1 MGFKSHEPIGCHA
14 GAGGRPAR
22 NMKLHV
28 KVVLLGTLVAATGW
42 SQEISVQGITIAQ
55 MWKQE
60 APGFDKATY
69 TPATQYLGID
79 ATKLGSDQLSLHLFG
94 WGRSDLGDSTVL
106 DGSKSGG
113 YLSYGYLQYQFDKA
127 NAELKAGRFAVNQGT
142 GFEQVDGISARTDL
156 RGGFTLSGFYGL
168 PVLYRTV
175 TPTAQRDYDFQRD
188 VIFGSRLAWRSTKG
202 LELGV
207 SYLQD
212 GSKAAK
218 DLPVPSATEYGR
230 KQLGVDLAVT
240 PTTSFDFRGRT
251 IFDLASHAAPAAGTA
266 VPSKLAEHD
275 YTATLKLGGAV
286 ALSGNFVE
294 RNFFAY
300 FAGSNLPSLFR
311 QDERDLFKATGG
323 KITWSAASSVQVVA
337 DYRRTHRESYGDANR
352 GGADLRMDFLEKT
365 VLAGVGAHW
374 VNVVNA
380 KVVDPLTPYRSL
392 SHREARAWVLVNK
405 GKFSTS
411 LDGIV
416 QYYDSSNPYIAGLR
430 TVYEAVGSLGYQA
443 TSSLKVSGDLSYG
456 SNPVSKHETR
466 GLLKAEYRF
475 GMGKKGGQ

>member
-1 MGFKSHEPIGCHA
+1 
-14 GAGGRPAR
+14 
-22 NMKLHV
+22 MKQRTNIALF
-28 KVVLLGTLVAATGW
+28 TALVATTGW

-60 APGFDKATY
+60 TPGFDKATY

-79 ATKLGSDQLSLHLFG
+79 ATKLGIDKLSLHLFG
-94 WGRSDLGDSTVL
+94 WGRSDLGDSSVL
-106 DGSKSGG
+106 DGTKSGG
-113 YLSYGYLQYQFDKA
+113 YLTYGYLQYQFDKA

-142 GFEQVDGISARTDL
+142 GFEQVDGVSARTDL

-175 TPTAQRDYDFQRD
+175 TPLAQADYKFQRD
-188 VIFGSRLAWRSTKG
+188 VIFGSRLGWRSTKG

-212 GSKAAK
+212 GAKAAK
-218 DLPVPSATEYGR
+218 DLAIPSATDYSR

-240 PTTSFDFRGRT
+240 PTTVFDFRGRT
-251 IFDLASHAAPAAGTA
+251 VFDVASHRAHAAGTA
-266 VPSKLAEHD
+266 EPSKVAEHD
-275 YTATLKLGGAV
+275 YTASVKLGGAV
-286 ALSGNFVE
+286 AVSGNYVE

-300 FAGSNLPSLFR
+300 FAGTNLPSLFR

-323 KITWSAASSVQVVA
+323 KVTWSATGSIQVVA

-352 GGADLRMDFLEKT
+352 AGADVRIDFLEKT

-374 VNVVNA
+374 VSVGDV
-380 KVVDPLTPYRSL
+380 KRVDPLTPYRSL
-392 SHREARAWVLVNK
+392 SHKEARAWVLVNK
-405 GKFSTS
+405 GKLSAS

-416 QYYDSSNPYIAGLR
+416 QYYDSSNPYVAGLR
-430 TVYEAVGSLGYQA
+430 TVYETVGSLGYQA
-443 TSSLKVSGDLSYG
+443 TASLKVSGDLSYG
-456 SNPVSKHETR
+456 SNPVSKRETR

-475 GMGKKGGQ
+475 GLGKKGGQ

>member
-1 MGFKSHEPIGCHA
+1 
-14 GAGGRPAR
+14 
-22 NMKLHV
+22 MKQRTGIALV
-28 KVVLLGTLVAATGW
+28 TALVAATGW

-60 APGFDKATY
+60 TPGFDKATY

-79 ATKLGSDQLSLHLFG
+79 ATKLGTDKLSLHLFG
-94 WGRSDLGDSTVL
+94 WGHADLGDSSVL
-106 DGSKSGG
+106 GGFKSGG

-142 GFEQVDGISARTDL
+142 GFEQVDGVSARADL

-175 TPTAQRDYDFQRD
+175 DSLSQADYKFQRD
-188 VIFGSRLAWRSTKG
+188 VIFGSRLGWRSTKG
-202 LELGV
+202 LELGL

-212 GSKAAK
+212 GAKAAK
-218 DLPVPSATEYGR
+218 DLHHPSATDYTR
-230 KQLGVDLAVT
+230 KQVGVDLAVT

-251 IFDLASHAAPAAGTA
+251 VFDVASHRAPAAGVA
-266 VPSKLAEHD
+266 EPSKLAEHD

-286 ALSGNFVE
+286 AVSGTFVE

-300 FAGSNLPSLFR
+300 FAGTNLPSLFR
-311 QDERDLFKATGG
+311 QDERDLFRAWGG
-323 KITWSAASSVQVVA
+323 KVTWAAAPSVQVVA
-337 DYRRTHRESYGDANR
+337 DYRRTHRETYGDANR
-352 GGADLRMDFLEKT
+352 AGADVRMDFLEKT

-374 VNVVNA
+374 VSVVDS
-380 KVVDPLTPYRSL
+380 KLVDPLTPYRSL

-405 GKFSTS
+405 GKLSAS

-416 QYYDSSNPYIAGLR
+416 QVYDSGNPYVVGLR
-430 TVYEAVGSLGYQA
+430 NVYEAVGSLGYQA
-443 TSSLKVSGDLSYG
+443 TSSLKVSGDLAFG

-475 GMGKKGGQ
+475 GVGKKGGQ

>member
-1 MGFKSHEPIGCHA
+1 
-14 GAGGRPAR
+14 
-22 NMKLHV
+22 MKQRTNIALF
-28 KVVLLGTLVAATGW
+28 TALVATTGW
-42 SQEISVQGITIAQ
+42 AQEISVQGITIAQ

-60 APGFDKATY
+60 TPGFDKATY

-79 ATKLGSDQLSLHLFG
+79 ATKLGTDKLSLHLFG
-94 WGRSDLGDSTVL
+94 WGRSDLGDASVL

-113 YLSYGYLQYQFDKA
+113 YLTYGYLQYQFDKA

-142 GFEQVDGISARTDL
+142 GFEQVDGVSARTDL
-156 RGGFTLSGFYGL
+156 RGGFTVSGFYGL

-175 TPTAQRDYDFQRD
+175 TPLAQADYKFQRD
-188 VIFGSRLAWRSTKG
+188 VIYGSRLGWRSTKG

-212 GSKAAK
+212 GAKAAK
-218 DLPVPSATEYGR
+218 DLAIPSATDYSR
-230 KQLGVDLAVT
+230 KQVGVDLAVT
-240 PTTSFDFRGRT
+240 PTTVFDFRGRT
-251 IFDLASHAAPAAGTA
+251 TFDVASHRAPAAGTA
-266 VPSKLAEHD
+266 EPSKVAEHD
-275 YTATLKLGGAV
+275 YTASVKLGGAV
-286 ALSGNFVE
+286 AVSGSYVE

-300 FAGSNLPSLFR
+300 FAGTNLPSLFR

-323 KITWSAASSVQVVA
+323 KITWAAASSVQVVA

-352 GGADLRMDFLEKT
+352 AGADVRMDFLEKA

-374 VNVVNA
+374 VSVGDV
-380 KVVDPLTPYRSL
+380 KRVDPLTPYRSL
-392 SHREARAWVLVNK
+392 SHKEARAWVLVNK
-405 GKFSTS
+405 GKLSAS

-416 QYYDSSNPYIAGLR
+416 QYYDSSNPYVAGLR

>member
-1 MGFKSHEPIGCHA
+1 
-14 GAGGRPAR
+14 
-22 NMKLHV
+22 MKQRTNIALF
-28 KVVLLGTLVAATGW
+28 TALVATTGW

-60 APGFDKATY
+60 TPGFDKATY

-79 ATKLGSDQLSLHLFG
+79 ATKLGIDKLSLHLFG
-94 WGRSDLGDSTVL
+94 WGRSDLGDSSVL
-106 DGSKSGG
+106 DGTKSGG
-113 YLSYGYLQYQFDKA
+113 YLTYGYLQYQFDKA

-142 GFEQVDGISARTDL
+142 GFEQVDGVSARTDL

-175 TPTAQRDYDFQRD
+175 TPLAQADYKFQRD
-188 VIFGSRLAWRSTKG
+188 VIFGSRLGWRSTKG

-212 GSKAAK
+212 GAKAAK
-218 DLPVPSATEYGR
+218 DLAIPSATDYSR

-240 PTTSFDFRGRT
+240 PTTVFDFRGRT
-251 IFDLASHAAPAAGTA
+251 VFDVASHRAPAAGTA
-266 VPSKLAEHD
+266 EPSKVAEHD
-275 YTATLKLGGAV
+275 YTASVKLGGAV
-286 ALSGNFVE
+286 AVSGNYVE

-300 FAGSNLPSLFR
+300 FAGTNLPSLFR

-323 KITWSAASSVQVVA
+323 KITWSATGSIQVVA

-352 GGADLRMDFLEKT
+352 AGADVRMDFLEKT

-374 VNVVNA
+374 VSVGDV
-380 KVVDPLTPYRSL
+380 KRVDPLTPYRSL
-392 SHREARAWVLVNK
+392 SHKEARAWVLVNK
-405 GKFSTS
+405 GKLSAS

-416 QYYDSSNPYIAGLR
+416 QYYDSSNPYVAGLR
-430 TVYEAVGSLGYQA
+430 TVYETVGSLGYQA

-456 SNPVSKHETR
+456 SNPVSKRETR

-475 GMGKKGGQ
+475 GLGKKGGQ